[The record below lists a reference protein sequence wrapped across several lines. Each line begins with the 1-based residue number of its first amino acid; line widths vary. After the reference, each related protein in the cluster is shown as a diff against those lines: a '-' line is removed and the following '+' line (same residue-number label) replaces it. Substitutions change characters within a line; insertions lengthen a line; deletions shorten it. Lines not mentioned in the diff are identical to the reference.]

1 MRPGV
6 GGAMPAVWAA
16 ILASLSETG
25 EWNRANSASPSQR
38 GTAGAFLFLFT
49 FFSFEKKRIKRNFYA
64 KLRFAYDIFVK
75 HGSNSIS
82 HSQAKRSFAPKV
94 LFDTFSFKK
103 KYVDP

>member
-1 MRPGV
+1 MKQE
-6 GGAMPAVWAA
+6 
-16 ILASLSETG
+16 S
-25 EWNRANSASPSQR
+25 
-38 GTAGAFLFLFT
+38 GTAPTAPLRPNAGRRALFYFCLHSFLL
-49 FFSFEKKRIKRNFYA
+49 KRKESKETFYA